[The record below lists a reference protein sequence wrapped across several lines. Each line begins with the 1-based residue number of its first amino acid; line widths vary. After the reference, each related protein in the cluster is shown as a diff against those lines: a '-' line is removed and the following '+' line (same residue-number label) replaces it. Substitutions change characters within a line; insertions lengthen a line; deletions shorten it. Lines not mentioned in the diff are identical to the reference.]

1 MDELVEKYIHARNK
15 ATEYTKLQE
24 TYKEKI
30 KTMLKDIPNKA
41 YSQNGIEASMKSSI
55 RSTIQKNNV
64 PSDIWEKY
72 SVSTPYEMLVV
83 KKK

>member
-1 MDELVEKYIHARNK
+1 
-15 ATEYTKLQE
+15 
-24 TYKEKI
+24 
-30 KTMLKDIPNKA
+30 MLKDIPNKA